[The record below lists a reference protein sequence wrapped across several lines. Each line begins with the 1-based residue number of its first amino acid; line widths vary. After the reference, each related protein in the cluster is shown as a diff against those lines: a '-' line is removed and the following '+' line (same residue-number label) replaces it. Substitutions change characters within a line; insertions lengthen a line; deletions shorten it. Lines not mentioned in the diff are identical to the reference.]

1 MKHITVAA
9 AIIHDQQGRIFA
21 TQRGYGPWRGWWEFP
36 GGKIEAGESPEE
48 ALKREIAEELETQI
62 EIERLLRV
70 VEYDYPEFH
79 LSMHCYRCQLSG
91 PAPRLK
97 EHEAA
102 CWLAPE
108 ELGSVRWLPA
118 DLQLIEKLSKK
129 STHKKNL

>member
-1 MKHITVAA
+1 MRTIRVSAA
-9 AIIHDQQGRIFA
+9 VIGDAAGRIYA
-21 TQRGYGPWRGWWEFP
+21 TQRGYGPWKGWWEFP
-36 GGKIEAGESPEE
+36 GGKIEAGETPEE
-48 ALKREIAEELETQI
+48 AVQREIAEELETQI

-102 CWLAPE
+102 CWLAPN

-118 DLQLIEKLSKK
+118 DLELIEQLSTPPNSA
-129 STHKKNL
+129 STL